1 MYLLFLSEVF
11 FSCSREVFE
20 RETITGDVS
29 VAVEL
34 SNLFANEGLEMLRVL
49 VEEEAG
55 MYGSGSNVT
64 LV

>member
-34 SNLFANEGLEMLRVL
+34 SNLFANEGLEMLRAL